1 MSFVTRIVLLM
12 VIGIMLVAC
21 VEDSAEA
28 TPNPFDAVIVA
39 PTASETATPAA
50 TATETATATTF
61 TFPTAMPTQTP
72 AIVPTDAATV
82 TATPEPTV
90 VPVELRTFDDVA
102 EAGRN
107 LYTGELPIDPENLER
122 RAFICKI
129 SNFPADMVRPQSGL
143 NSADIIFE
151 HVTEGPITRFSA
163 IFYGEMPPNIGPIRS
178 ARLVDLELA
187 VMYDTSLCFSG
198 ASIGVTERLEDP
210 EFRYRQIRSW
220 YPGYYRTGADKPFE
234 HTFYAD
240 PAGFYE
246 KFDEYDTNTPPR
258 PTTQMDFESAT
269 PDGGESAEFVQID
282 YRGWTVVEWRWD
294 EETGKYWR
302 WADGE
307 PIIDANDGEQV
318 SAENVVIVYAI
329 HTLDETICE
338 HQRDNKCLAGST
350 LIHLWDEGEMTLLR
364 DGLRFDGYWF
374 REDPTDMLT
383 FETLDNE
390 PLGLQVGNTWMQ
402 LVPTHYDGAVSFD
415 VSDSFGDSAE

>member
-1 MSFVTRIVLLM
+1 MSSVVRFLFCITLIVLLA
-12 VIGIMLVAC
+12 AC
-21 VEDSAEA
+21 TDS
-28 TPNPFDAVIVA
+28 
-39 PTASETATPAA
+39 TADVTLTAAIAA
-50 TATETATATTF
+50 TATATATT
-61 TFPTAMPTQTP
+61 TPTPLPAATAAPQPANTPTDTP
-72 AIVPTDAATV
+72 VPTDPATPV
-82 TATPEPTV
+82 PTATPTATATPEPTPTPIV
-90 VPVELRTFDDVA
+90 LRTAADVA
-102 EAGRN
+102 ESGRN
-107 LYTGELPIDPENLER
+107 LYTGELPNDPDTLDR

-163 IFYGEMPPNIGPIRS
+163 IFYGKTPPNIGPIRS

-198 ASIGVTERLEDP
+198 ASIGVTERLEQP
-210 EFRYRQIRSW
+210 EFRSRLIRSW

-246 KFDEYDTNTPPR
+246 RFEEYDKNTPPR

-269 PDGGESAEFVQID
+269 PEGGESAEFVQID

-338 HQRDNKCLAGST
+338 HQQDDKCLAGST
-350 LIHLWDEGEMTLLR
+350 LIHLWGEGEMTLLR
-364 DGLRFDGYWF
+364 DGQRFDGYWF

-383 FETLDNE
+383 FESLDNE
-390 PLGLQVGNTWMQ
+390 NLALQIGNTWVQ

-415 VSDSFGDSAE
+415 VDDSFGDSAE